1 MSKAAEWREKAA
13 ECRRVAVLVPSGSA
27 PIFAALIDLAIEF
40 DKMAAA
46 DAERETVAGAC
57 KTGSR

>member
-13 ECRRVAVLVPSGSA
+13 ECRRVAGIVPLGGA
-27 PIFAALIDLAIEF
+27 PIFAALIDLALEF
-40 DKMAAA
+40 DKMAA
-46 DAERETVAGAC
+46 DEAEREAVAGAR

>member
-13 ECRRVAVLVPSGSA
+13 ECRRVAGLVPSGSA